1 MHFFVLIL
9 FDLTEIIYSKPP
21 KSVSS
26 SEADC
31 SWETVLL
38 VPHQGQRGGALHA
51 PPLGTNLYLHFPQ
64 TYLAIYQVINGA
76 IFKDFGSG
84 LYSIDPKSIKR
95 TGTYLKN

>member
-64 TYLAIYQVINGA
+64 TYLAIPELNKELFLRISEVDYRMTVNL
-76 IFKDFGSG
+76 FLF
-84 LYSIDPKSIKR
+84 
-95 TGTYLKN
+95 